1 MSGEDSGIEAVWEMV
16 ECEFQMERKSRRW
29 KVKGGKCEEWENR
42 GNTTIKV

>member
-29 KVKGGKCEEWENR
+29 KVKGGNVRSGRTGE
-42 GNTTIKV
+42 IQP